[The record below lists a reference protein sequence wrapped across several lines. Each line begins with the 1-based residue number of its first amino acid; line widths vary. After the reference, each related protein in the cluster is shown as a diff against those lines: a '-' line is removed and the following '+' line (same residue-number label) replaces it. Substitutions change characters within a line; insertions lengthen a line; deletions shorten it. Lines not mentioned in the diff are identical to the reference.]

1 MVSRH
6 GVEWKRTEIPGEER
20 FLQARKKRKKGGE
33 LERIDSRNEERE
45 RRGEKKILAIGIPSI
60 GGDVDQLAPP
70 IVYSAD
76 GATSTPPSNS
86 FLANLIFI
94 PND

>member
-1 MVSRH
+1 M
-6 GVEWKRTEIPGEER
+6 EEEEEER
-20 FLQARKKRKKGGE
+20 GS
-33 LERIDSRNEERE
+33 ERIDSRQR
-45 RRGEKKILAIGIPSI
+45 RRGKKILAIGIPSI
-60 GGDVDQLAPP
+60 GDVDQLAPP

>member
-1 MVSRH
+1 M
-6 GVEWKRTEIPGEER
+6 EEEEEER
-20 FLQARKKRKKGGE
+20 GS
-33 LERIDSRNEERE
+33 ERIDSRQRK
-45 RRGEKKILAIGIPSI
+45 RGKKILAIGIPSI
-60 GGDVDQLAPP
+60 GDADQLAPP